1 MKKLLIIGGAVIVV
15 FAMIVFL
22 TNQSNQSKLENSPYG
37 DKKLQQATID
47 QLDDENY
54 QNIVLPDELEQKVES
69 GEPVTAYFFSPTC
82 QYCQEMTPRL
92 MPVAEDMDVQIDQ
105 YNLLEYEDGFIQYQ
119 IEATPTLIH
128 FEDGVEV
135 GRMVG
140 AQPNENI
147 EAFLNE
153 YAK

>member
-15 FAMIVFL
+15 FAMIIFL
-22 TNQSNQSKLENSPYG
+22 TNQSNKSKLENSPYG
-37 DKKLQQATID
+37 DKKLDQATID

-54 QNIVLPDELEQKVES
+54 QNIILPDELEAKIES

-82 QYCQEMTPRL
+82 QYCKEMTPRL
-92 MPVAEDMDVQIDQ
+92 MPIAEDMDVQIDQ
-105 YNLLEYEDGFIQYQ
+105 FNLLEYEDGFIQYQ

-135 GRMVG
+135 ERMVG

-153 YAK
+153 HAK

>member
-15 FAMIVFL
+15 FALIVFL

-37 DKKLQQATID
+37 DKKLDQATID

-54 QNIVLPDELEQKVES
+54 QNIILPDELEKKIES
-69 GEPVTAYFFSPTC
+69 GKAVTAYFFSPTC
-82 QYCQEMTPRL
+82 PHCQEMTPRL
-92 MPVAEDMDVQIDQ
+92 MPIAEDMGVQIDQ
-105 YNLLEYEDGFIQYQ
+105 LNLLEYEDGFIQYQ

-135 GRMVG
+135 GRIVG
-140 AQPNENI
+140 AQPDENI